1 MFASLLAAA
10 ALATAPQEYDTRH
23 FDVREISNAE
33 GCAIKSHWTLPGR
46 SPIYVQIDLVTDGEI
61 TVAVSSYGWSRPA
74 NDEGKVLALA
84 LRSPGAE
91 NDLFIV
97 GALPLTDLPY
107 GLVGMIQTGR
117 EDEFLEA
124 FASNQTLSVLTADH
138 VEDDEEYDFDIV
150 LQAGLQDSSNAVASL
165 RRCVAN
171 VKRREDAR
179 RAREATVDHIARD
192 PFAPRNT
199 ESED

>member
-1 MFASLLAAA
+1 MLASILAAA
-10 ALATAPQEYDTRH
+10 ALTIAPQDYDTRH

-46 SPIYVQIDLVTDGEI
+46 SAIYVQIELVTDGTI
-61 TVAVSSYGWSRPA
+61 AVAVSSYGWTRPA
-74 NDEGKVLALA
+74 NDEGKVLALG
-84 LRSPGAE
+84 LLTPGAE

-97 GALPLTDLPY
+97 AGLPLTDLPY
-107 GLVGMIQTGR
+107 GLVGTIETGR

-124 FASNQTLSVLTADH
+124 FASNQSLSVLTADY
-138 VEDDEEYDFDIV
+138 VEEDEEHDFDVV

-179 RAREATVDHIARD
+179 RAREARVDHIVRD
-192 PFAPRNT
+192 PFARSN
-199 ESED
+199 ED